1 MGNEVFLK
9 LRPYRQKS
17 LAKKRCEKLSPKF
30 YGPYRMLERIGQVA
44 YRLELPREATIHNVF
59 HASQLNKKVGE
70 RQVVQIHPPQL
81 TQEFEFQV
89 RPEDI
94 LGVRWNSKLSKEE
107 WLIKWEKF
115 PESKATWEEAAF
127 IKYQFPELHLEDKV
141 HLKTGG
147 IVRPPIHYTYQ
158 QKNKKGGEQA

>member
-70 RQVVQIHPPQL
+70 RQVVQIHPP
-81 TQEFEFQV
+81 
-89 RPEDI
+89 
-94 LGVRWNSKLSKEE
+94 
-107 WLIKWEKF
+107 
-115 PESKATWEEAAF
+115 
-127 IKYQFPELHLEDKV
+127 
-141 HLKTGG
+141 
-147 IVRPPIHYTYQ
+147 
-158 QKNKKGGEQA
+158 